1 MLDSGQLSIGL
12 LTTLAAD
19 TSFNTQ
25 HIDLV
30 GLSLTGLEYVSVL
43 RRELL
48 VFVHNIRCDRIYDVD
63 DCLACI
69 DDCGR
74 CRIGYC

>member
-19 TSFNTQ
+19 TSSNTQ

-30 GLSLTGLEYVSVL
+30 GLSLTGLEYV
-43 RRELL
+43 
-48 VFVHNIRCDRIYDVD
+48 
-63 DCLACI
+63 
-69 DDCGR
+69 
-74 CRIGYC
+74 